1 MPTLIPRTGSALQSG
16 QGSELGLLRA
26 GAVII
31 IPAEF
36 FLLVIYFSVRK
47 ECGEFTPG
55 LLAFGSVAASSL
67 RGKQQR
73 QMAGGVEAEEG
84 PGWICGP
91 SSGAVT

>member
-1 MPTLIPRTGSALQSG
+1 M
-16 QGSELGLLRA
+16 
-26 GAVII
+26 
-31 IPAEF
+31 
-36 FLLVIYFSVRK
+36 RK

-73 QMAGGVEAEEG
+73 QMAGEVEAEAEAEEG

-91 SSGAVT
+91 SSGVVT